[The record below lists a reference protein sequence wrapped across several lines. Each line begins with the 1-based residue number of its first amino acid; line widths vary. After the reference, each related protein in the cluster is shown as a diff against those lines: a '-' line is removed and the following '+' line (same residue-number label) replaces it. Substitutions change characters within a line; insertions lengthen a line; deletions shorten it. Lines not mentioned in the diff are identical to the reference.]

1 MQSQAGRKL
10 RLSERVYILEVLRGL
25 GVTARH
31 FIENILFRKSIATFQ
46 YPEEK
51 VPFPPTF
58 RGEHRL
64 MFRED
69 GSIRC
74 TACMLCATACPSEC
88 IYIEAKESPD
98 PKIEKCPVR
107 YEIDMLKC
115 VFCGFCVEAC
125 PCDAIR
131 MDTGKFPLPETG
143 RQSFVKDIN
152 YLTNNHPSDKSKI
165 SSAIY

>member
-1 MQSQAGRKL
+1 MKVSTGRNL
-10 RLSERVYILEVLRGL
+10 RFSERLFILEVLKGL
-25 GVTARH
+25 AVTARH
-31 FIENILFRKSIATFQ
+31 FVENLAARRQIVTFQ

-51 VPFPPTF
+51 LAFPETF

-64 MFRED
+64 MLRED

-74 TACMLCATACPSEC
+74 TACMLCATSCPSEC
-88 IYIEAKESPD
+88 IYIEAADSPT
-98 PKIEKCPVR
+98 PGVEKYPIR

-115 VFCGFCVEAC
+115 VFCGLCVEAC

-131 MDTGKFPLPETG
+131 MDTGKFPQPDIIRT
-143 RQSFVKDIN
+143 SFVKDIT
-152 YLTNNHPSDKSKI
+152 YLVNNHPPGRSKV